1 MNLLI
6 SLYLK
11 SAVGEIP
18 ESRSYQNG
26 IIDIPYRA
34 LCLRFF
40 HIFVCARVCMSCL
53 NTVVFKH
60 ICL

>member
-1 MNLLI
+1 MSLLI

-11 SAVGEIP
+11 SAVEELP

-34 LCLRFF
+34 LCMNFSYF
-40 HIFVCARVCMSCL
+40 HVCSC
-53 NTVVFKH
+53 VYVAFKH
-60 ICL
+60 SRV